1 MMSYRYNNGLMWGR
15 YPVSTELCY
24 ALRRDTRTPA
34 PAPAPAALLCSANIG
49 GAVQRRRLGPG
60 CGTSSEGRGW
70 GDQTK
75 VAARSYQEPGTILPT
90 PPPPSPAGLLIAS
103 LTSC

>member
-1 MMSYRYNNGLMWGR
+1 MWGR

-34 PAPAPAALLCSANIG
+34 PAPAPALCSANIG

-60 CGTSSEGRGW
+60 CGTRSEGRGW

-75 VAARSYQEPGTILPT
+75 VAVQSYQEPATILPT
-90 PPPPSPAGLLIAS
+90 PPSPLLPQPVY
-103 LTSC
+103 